1 MKKLASFSLVIL
13 MLLNTVGCSK
23 AQSYLDASN
32 KMLQAAEDVFGLE
45 ELTGKEKKSYLRD
58 PADFSTPGYCLTLD
72 SDEIDRYD
80 YCSYYE
86 SVDSEQ
92 FRNETKV
99 YIYVSKTDLSAYLME
114 LTSSQAAQ
122 DLFEELREG
131 HEHDVLIDGKQ
142 EYATI
147 YDHSEYSG
155 VYYLVRNGNLVTE
168 VWFSGMYGDLDDY
181 LEFMREA
188 GLRDLQDLIDDY
200 REDPSKYYSEA
211 RQKSAEAYKDES
223 MNVAKT
229 AERCCDADEM
239 TDKEKKRFINGHL
252 QSGVKFD
259 DGKYVDLDHEDL
271 VKSEIDEYSG
281 IRGGS
286 GSLENM
292 FIFKKEKTRNRLE
305 VNVYEYNEERFAND
319 HYQDVI
325 SDGEDYTGDY
335 SQYRRAEYGS
345 QYRGENEYAY
355 MIEYDDSLFGAY
367 VKIEGSVVTYVSFNG
382 ESGSDLSEEFYDF
395 MRRADFMDMEEVLYD

>member
-1 MKKLASFSLVIL
+1 MKKLASFSLAIL

-32 KMLQAAEDVFGLE
+32 KMLQAAEDVFSVQ
-45 ELTGKEKKSYLRD
+45 ELTGKEKKQYLRGE
-58 PADFSTPGYCLTLD
+58 DFYSTWYSVSLT
-72 SDEIDRYD
+72 SDEIEKYD
-80 YCSYYE
+80 FCDNFE
-86 SVDSEQ
+86 SIDSEQ
-92 FRNETKV
+92 VRNETKV
-99 YIYVSKTDLSAYLME
+99 YIYVSKTDLYAYVME

-131 HEHDVLIDGKQ
+131 SNQDVLIDGKQ

-155 VYYLVRNGNLVTE
+155 VYYLVRNGNLVTK
-168 VWFSGMYGDLDDY
+168 VSFSGMYDDLDDY

-200 REDPSKYYSEA
+200 RDDPSKYYSES
-211 RQKSAEAYKDES
+211 RQ
-223 MNVAKT
+223 MNVEFYKESSANIEKN

-259 DGKYVDLDHEDL
+259 VGKYVEFDQEEL
-271 VKSEIDEYSG
+271 VKSEFDDYTNISG
-281 IRGGS
+281 GAS
-286 GSLENM
+286 SLDHM
-292 FIFKKEKTRNRLE
+292 FMFKKEDKQNEMEAR
-305 VNVYEYNEERFAND
+305 VYEYTEEQFAYYLYESIVGEGD
-319 HYQDVI
+319 MFI
-325 SDGEDYTGDY
+325 SD
-335 SQYRRAEYGS
+335 YRQFRKAEYGS
-345 QYRGENEYAY
+345 DTRGENEYAY